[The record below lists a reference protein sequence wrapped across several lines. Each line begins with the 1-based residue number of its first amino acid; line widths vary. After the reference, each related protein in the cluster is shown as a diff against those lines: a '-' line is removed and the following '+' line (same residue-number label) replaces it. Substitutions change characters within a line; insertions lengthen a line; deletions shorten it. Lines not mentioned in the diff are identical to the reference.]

1 MVNGRDRP
9 FPLAIFCILAYD
21 IVKCSWKFTIQR
33 KYDRG
38 RGYMLLVKLLLV
50 IAIVFLGLFLFVS
63 IGLCT
68 YAVFPKRYSLSDTKK
83 WERKTQKAQRTK
95 LAYFTGR
102 KFRAS
107 DWLIFLSRKN
117 RSPIGRPFISL
128 PHSSSCQAP
137 PSRSLRRTMRSLR
150 KKTNRLRGGMNNC
163 R

>member
-1 MVNGRDRP
+1 MNNGEKNSGVGESEP
-9 FPLAIFCILAYD
+9 E
-21 IVKCSWKFTIQR
+21 
-33 KYDRG
+33 
-38 RGYMLLVKLLLV
+38 
-50 IAIVFLGLFLFVS
+50 
-63 IGLCT
+63 
-68 YAVFPKRYSLSDTKK
+68 SDTKK

-163 R
+163 RWWSKFCRQKISPGVHPAFGQLQKTRPLASDDSLRTTPIFRCRWENVNCPFSHF